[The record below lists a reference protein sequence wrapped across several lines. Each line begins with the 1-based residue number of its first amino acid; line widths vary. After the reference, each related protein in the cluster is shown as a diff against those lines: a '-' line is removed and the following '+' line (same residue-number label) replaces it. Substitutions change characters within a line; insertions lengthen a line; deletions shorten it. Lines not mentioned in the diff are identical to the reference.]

1 MFTWSLGVHVVE
13 KSHQTIT
20 ERIRDGRDV
29 SLVCLTWKRC
39 VIGLFNME
47 EMCHWFV

>member
-1 MFTWSLGVHVVE
+1 MFTWSLDVHVVE

-29 SLVCLTWKRC
+29 S
-39 VIGLFNME
+39 GLFNMKDVCVWIL
-47 EMCHWFV
+47 M